1 MIPILAISPVLT
13 FGISSLLAIPATV
26 GICYLLYNLTASPE
40 KVMAKHANDNDN
52 DPLEKKYEEA
62 DLRGHVSTFLNV
74 GLAVSL
80 VIILGGFTLKVYDEP
95 IPDLSMEFEEDF
107 EIEPPQTN
115 QKPPPPPP
123 PPPPEIEVVEDEEIL
138 EEEPEIAEVEVE
150 EDEIVEVAPPEETIN
165 EDEIFQIV
173 EDPPRFPGC
182 ESKAKAERKQCAEL
196 ELMKYLQ
203 KVQYPQVAK
212 ENDITGRVFIKFVV
226 NKDGSISDVE
236 LARDADKYLAA
247 AAIKHVKAMPTW
259 IPGKQRGKAVKV
271 QMVAPFNFKLR

>member
-1 MIPILAISPVLT
+1 MNPVLT
-13 FGISSLLAIPATV
+13 YGILSILAIPATV
-26 GICYLLYNLTASPE
+26 GLCYLLYNLTASDK
-40 KVMAKHANDNDN
+40 KVLQKHANDPDDN
-52 DPLEKKYEEA
+52 VLEKKYPEA
-62 DLRGHVSTFLNV
+62 DLRSHVSTFLNV

-95 IPDLSMEFEEDF
+95 IPDLSMEFDEDF

-150 EDEIVEVAPPEETIN
+150 EDEIVEAPPPPEEDIN

-182 ESKAKAERKQCAEL
+182 ESKPKSERKQCADL
-196 ELMKYLQ
+196 ELMKYLS
-203 KVQYPQVAK
+203 KVNYPAVAK
-212 ENDITGRVFIKFVV
+212 ENDITGKVFVKFVV
-226 NKDGSISDVE
+226 NKDGSISNVE

-247 AAIKHVKAMPTW
+247 AAIAHVKSMPKWT
-259 IPGKQRGKAVKV
+259 PGKQRGKAVKV
-271 QMVAPFNFKLR
+271 QMIAPFNFKLR